1 MFFANI
7 NLRAST
13 FKTLAI
19 ALSIAGVLFIVL
31 AGYIGNFAIR
41 LATIGAIIVFTFNI
55 RTTYH
60 YSGKLKK
67 FTDIMS
73 LVAAVIVFIF
83 PQLVIFIIGI
93 AVLYFSAIS
102 LFQMIKSGDYED
114 KIRLIASIAG
124 VIFSIFCIFNSKGT
138 LELVIRLLG
147 ALLLAGGCICFYQYI
162 SKSRQ
167 TGESQTQEF
176 KFENN
181 SYDIVTDSEKTT
193 ELEDEDEE

>member
-7 NLRAST
+7 NLKAST

-19 ALSIAGVLFIVL
+19 ALSIAGVIFIVM

-41 LATIGAIIVFTFNI
+41 LATIGAIVVFTFNI

-167 TGESQTQEF
+167 TGEAQTQEF
-176 KFENN
+176 KFKNN
-181 SYDIVTDSEKTT
+181 SYDTVTDSEKTT
-193 ELEDEDEE
+193 ELEDEE

>member
-147 ALLLAGGCICFYQYI
+147 AILLAGGCICFYQYI

>member
-7 NLRAST
+7 NLKAST

-19 ALSIAGVLFIVL
+19 ALSIAGVIFIVM

-41 LATIGAIIVFTFNI
+41 LATIGAIVVFTFNI

-162 SKSRQ
+162 SKARQ
-167 TGESQTQEF
+167 TGEAQTQEF
-176 KFENN
+176 KFKNN
-181 SYDIVTDSEKTT
+181 SYDTVTDSEKTT
-193 ELEDEDEE
+193 ELEDEE